1 VIVMADPWA
10 PPQTRLLDQPES
22 DARQHAR
29 LLAWGG
35 VIALLL
41 FFLASFMF
49 WLTGA
54 FEDVFSYMGKRLPPA
69 TELVVYARTV
79 WFALPALVL
88 ALTFAIWRK
97 PAPAVA
103 HRRVIKWGLALLVL
117 LALAAAGAA
126 WWALITGASFE

>member
-1 VIVMADPWA
+1 MADPYA
-10 PPQTRLLDQPES
+10 PPQTRLLDLPES
-22 DARQHAR
+22 DARVQTR

-35 VIALLL
+35 AVALML

-54 FEDVFSYMGKRLPPA
+54 FDEVFRYFGRTLPPA
-69 TELVVYARTV
+69 TALAIDARMT

-88 ALTFAIWRK
+88 VLTFAIWRK

-103 HRRVIKWGLALLVL
+103 HPRAIKWGLVLLTL
-117 LALAAAGAA
+117 LALAAAGVV
-126 WWALITGASFE
+126 WWTLVATGASA